1 VFKLKRPPVLPGVL
15 LTAGGFTLLEL
26 LVVVVITGILAAIAV
41 PSLMSQANK
50 AKQVEAKVT
59 LGTLTRAQQAYFTE
73 NSKFADDIDTLGI
86 GVAPETAN
94 YRYTI
99 STTTDD
105 PDSSYAVQSAIA
117 LKPALKAYTSM
128 AGLVGAGTDTNHLQT
143 ITCEADAPNMAE
155 LPTPR
160 YDAISGISCADG
172 THDVSK

>member
-1 VFKLKRPPVLPGVL
+1 MFKLKRPPVFPGAL
-15 LTAGGFTLLEL
+15 LMADGFTLLEL

-86 GVAPETAN
+86 GVSPETAN

-99 STTTDD
+99 STTSD
-105 PDSSYAVQSAIA
+105 PDSSYAVQKAISR
-117 LKPALKAYTSM
+117 KPSLKAYTSM
-128 AGLVGAGTDTNHLQT
+128 AGLVGAGTDNNHLQT
-143 ITCEADAPNMAE
+143 ITCEANAPNMADV
-155 LPTPR
+155 PTPE
-160 YDAISGISCADG
+160 YNASVGISCADG